1 MNIVIKTT
9 TACNFRCVY
18 CSEGEKDPV
27 FLNEELFYK
36 LTDELPEL
44 LDKINDRSVNFL
56 WHGGEPCLW
65 GTDRLEKCMSYAKEH
80 LTGYN
85 VCFTMQSNG
94 YLINDRFL
102 DLFKRFKVRVGVS
115 VDGYRELH
123 DANRPALDGSP
134 TFDRVLQGVKKLDE
148 ADLCGGLLLVINT
161 ENPPDTE
168 KLFNFIRE
176 CNVSI
181 RINPLIACG
190 RASGQDIS
198 CTDHNY
204 VNVLIELFEKAMI
217 ADSDV
222 IIDPLDGILDAIIT
236 GSPVNECSYSGACAK
251 GIISLYADGL
261 IGFCGRDSN
270 TLSYAYGSL
279 KTHNLSQLYFSD
291 TAELMR
297 QRDSYLRNH
306 DCKDC
311 SEWNFCHGGCTY
323 NAMNSFGNINHKS
336 PSCKARKEIIQYLKT
351 TGLRLFR
358 ERLVRKKRE
367 IRNFLK
373 TGDLFLKKLEYLQ
386 TGTKE

>member
-148 ADLCGGLLLVINT
+148 ADYSGG
-161 ENPPDTE
+161 
-168 KLFNFIRE
+168 IRRFYHLMM
-176 CNVSI
+176 N
-181 RINPLIACG
+181 
-190 RASGQDIS
+190 
-198 CTDHNY
+198 
-204 VNVLIELFEKAMI
+204 KI
-217 ADSDV
+217 ADM
-222 IIDPLDGILDAIIT
+222 
-236 GSPVNECSYSGACAK
+236 E
-251 GIISLYADGL
+251 
-261 IGFCGRDSN
+261 
-270 TLSYAYGSL
+270 
-279 KTHNLSQLYFSD
+279 
-291 TAELMR
+291 R
-297 QRDSYLRNH
+297 Q
-306 DCKDC
+306 
-311 SEWNFCHGGCTY
+311 ET
-323 NAMNSFGNINHKS
+323 
-336 PSCKARKEIIQYLKT
+336 
-351 TGLRLFR
+351 
-358 ERLVRKKRE
+358 V
-367 IRNFLK
+367 
-373 TGDLFLKKLEYLQ
+373 
-386 TGTKE
+386 